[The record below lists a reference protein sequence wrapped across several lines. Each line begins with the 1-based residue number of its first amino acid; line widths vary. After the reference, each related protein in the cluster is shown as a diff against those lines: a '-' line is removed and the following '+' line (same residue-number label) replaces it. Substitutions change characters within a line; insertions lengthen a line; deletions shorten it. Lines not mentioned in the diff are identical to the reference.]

1 MIWSVVSK
9 AEMEGYKIPPVFHH
23 YQEALGRDN
32 ISLAVVEEDDPLDF
46 VNPETDVVLL
56 RTASK
61 SLIETV
67 HKKGVRSTAET
78 FEKYT
83 LAADKAYLSSFLK
96 CKQILV
102 PNQYYIDEIIE
113 GKKYFVK
120 PRYGSESF
128 GISDKSICKSKQDV
142 ASQVDYLS
150 NVFHKEALIEEY
162 IAGVDCTVA
171 CYIEPITGQIQTHA
185 IKIECSSEGGVQTH
199 QRKFGYDEICSSLVG
214 KEQEYA
220 CNLAYQIFRVMELKH
235 HARIDFRM
243 TSDCKMYLIDVN
255 LIPGLGPLAHFAKC
269 LLLTENRSYIDSLK
283 AILNS
288 ASI

>member
-1 MIWSVVSK
+1 
-9 AEMEGYKIPPVFHH
+9 MEGYKIPPVFHH

-32 ISLAVVEEDDPLDF
+32 IKLAIVDEQDPLDF
-46 VNPETDVVLL
+46 INPETDVVLL

-61 SLIETV
+61 SLVETI
-67 HKKGVRSTAET
+67 HKMGVRSTAET
-78 FEKYT
+78 FDKYEY
-83 LAADKAYLSSFLK
+83 ASDKKNLSSFLR
-96 CKQILV
+96 CKHIPV
-102 PNQYYIDEIIE
+102 PNQYYIDEIIA

-128 GISDKSICKSKQDV
+128 GISEKSICKSKHDV
-142 ASQVDYLS
+142 VTQVDYLS
-150 NVFHKEALIEEY
+150 NVSHKEALIEEY
-162 IAGVDCTVA
+162 IEGVDCTVA
-171 CYIEPITGQIQTHA
+171 CYIEPITGKIHTHA

-199 QRKFGYDEICSSLVG
+199 QGKFGYDEICSSLVG
-214 KEQEYA
+214 KEKEYA
-220 CNLAYQIFRVMELKH
+220 CNLAYEAFRVIGLKH

-243 TSDCKMYLIDVN
+243 TSDGKMYLIDVN

-288 ASI
+288 ASK